1 MTSLTQRSSGLVQ
14 RRTEASRSAAAADK
28 ERGAGGG
35 PEDEGRRDESGD
47 DEKGDSKETRLTL
60 MEEVLLLGLK
70 DREVDI
76 NYSKLHWKE
85 KSRSFWFPED
95 ENGSVHIRYLW
106 WRWRYLTVFRS
117 SQGYTSFWNDCISS
131 GLRGCMLIELALR
144 GRLQLE
150 ACGMRR
156 KSLLTRKVICK
167 SDAPTG
173 DVLLDEALKH
183 IKETQPPETVQNWIE
198 LLSGETWNPLK
209 LHYQLRNVRER
220 LAKNLVEKGVLTTE
234 KQNFLL
240 FDMTTHPL
248 TNNNIKQRLI
258 KKVQEAVLD
267 KWVNDPHR
275 MDKRL
280 LALVYLAHA
289 SDVLENAFAPLLDEQ
304 YDLAT
309 KRVRQLLDLDPE
321 VECMKTNTNE
331 VLWAVVAAFTK

>member
-14 RRTEASRSAAAADK
+14 RRTEASRNAAADK
-28 ERGAGGG
+28 ERGS
-35 PEDEGRRDESGD
+35 EDEDYEPRQEEE

-70 DREVDI
+70 DRE
-76 NYSKLHWKE
+76 
-85 KSRSFWFPED
+85 
-95 ENGSVHIRYLW
+95 
-106 WRWRYLTVFRS
+106 
-117 SQGYTSFWNDCISS
+117 
-131 GLRGCMLIELALR
+131 
-144 GRLQLE
+144 
-150 ACGMRR
+150 
-156 KSLLTRKVICK
+156 VICK

-183 IKETQPPETVQNWIE
+183 IKETQPPETVQSWIE

-248 TNNNIKQRLI
+248 TNDTIKQRLV
-258 KKVQEAVLD
+258 KKVQESVLD
-267 KWVNDPHR
+267 KWVNDPGR
-275 MDKRL
+275 FDKRV
-280 LALVYLAHA
+280 LALIFLAHS

-304 YDLAT
+304 YDLAM
-309 KRVRQLLDLDPE
+309 KRVRLLLDLEPE
-321 VECMKTNTNE
+321 AESTKAGANE
-331 VLWAVVAAFTK
+331 LLWAVVAAFTK

>member
-1 MTSLTQRSSGLVQ
+1 MEAPICRPDPLSREVCCPPGARIRGVTKRPPSLVQPIDYCLLLLCQTTAEHKQSRVFLKRVDGKFLLQVIEEPKRRDVMLDLVLTIKEGLV
-14 RRTEASRSAAAADK
+14 
-28 ERGAGGG
+28 G
-35 PEDEGRRDESGD
+35 
-47 DEKGDSKETRLTL
+47 
-60 MEEVLLLGLK
+60 
-70 DREVDI
+70 
-76 NYSKLHWKE
+76 N
-85 KSRSFWFPED
+85 
-95 ENGSVHIRYLW
+95 
-106 WRWRYLTVFRS
+106 
-117 SQGYTSFWNDCISS
+117 
-131 GLRGCMLIELALR
+131 
-144 GRLQLE
+144 
-150 ACGMRR
+150 
-156 KSLLTRKVICK
+156 VICK

-321 VECMKTNTNE
+321 VESMKANTNE
-331 VLWAVVAAFTK
+331 ILWAVVAAFTK

>member
-1 MTSLTQRSSGLVQ
+1 MTSLIQRSSGLVQ
-14 RRTEASRSAAAADK
+14 RRTEASRTAAAGKD
-28 ERGAGGG
+28 RG
-35 PEDEGRRDESGD
+35 SGD
-47 DEKGDSKETRLTL
+47 DDFETRRRCSGEEQEEQDKGDSKETRLTL

-70 DREVDI
+70 DRE
-76 NYSKLHWKE
+76 
-85 KSRSFWFPED
+85 
-95 ENGSVHIRYLW
+95 
-106 WRWRYLTVFRS
+106 
-117 SQGYTSFWNDCISS
+117 GYTSFWNDCISS
-131 GLRGCMLIELALR
+131 GLRGCMLIELAIR

-150 ACGMRR
+150 TCGVRR
-156 KSLLTRKVICK
+156 KSLLARKVICK

-183 IKETQPPETVQNWIE
+183 VKETQPPETVQSWIE

-258 KKVQEAVLD
+258 KRVQEAVLE

-280 LALVYLAHA
+280 LALIFLAHS
-289 SDVLENAFAPLLDEQ
+289 SDVLENAFSPLLDDQ
-304 YDLAT
+304 YDLAM
-309 KRVRQLLDLDPE
+309 KRVRQLLDLEPE
-321 VECMKTNTNE
+321 GESTKTNANE
-331 VLWAVVAAFTK
+331 LLWAVVAAFTK

>member
-14 RRTEASRSAAAADK
+14 RRTEASRTVAADK
-28 ERGAGGG
+28 ERG
-35 PEDEGRRDESGD
+35 SGD
-47 DEKGDSKETRLTL
+47 EDYESRRGDEQEDNDNGDSKETRLTL

-70 DREVDI
+70 DRE
-76 NYSKLHWKE
+76 
-85 KSRSFWFPED
+85 
-95 ENGSVHIRYLW
+95 
-106 WRWRYLTVFRS
+106 
-117 SQGYTSFWNDCISS
+117 GYTSFWNDCISS

-156 KSLLTRKVICK
+156 KSLLARKVICK

-183 IKETQPPETVQNWIE
+183 IKETQPPETVQSWIE

-258 KKVQEAVLD
+258 KKVQEAVLE

-280 LALVYLAHA
+280 LALIFLAHS
-289 SDVLENAFAPLLDEQ
+289 SDVLENAFAPLLDDQ
-304 YDLAT
+304 YDLAM

-321 VECMKTNTNE
+321 SESMKTNTNDL
-331 VLWAVVAAFTK
+331 LWAVVAAFTK